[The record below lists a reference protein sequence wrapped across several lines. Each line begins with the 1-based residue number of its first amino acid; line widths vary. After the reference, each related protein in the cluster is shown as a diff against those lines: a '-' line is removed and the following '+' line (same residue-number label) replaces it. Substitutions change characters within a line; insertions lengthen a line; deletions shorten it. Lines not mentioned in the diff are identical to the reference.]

1 MSDQTNASLTDARLP
16 GTRRKALLP
25 AAVLVILGALLA
37 ALGTGRILPGFHP
50 FIPGPL
56 IPPPP
61 HAPDGPPYT
70 GFHDPQRV
78 TIRGYAGDAMEPFVT
93 GDGKWLLFNN
103 SNDPAVNTNLHYA
116 ARVDGLT
123 FAYRGEIT
131 GVNTP
136 ALEGVPS
143 MDRDGNL
150 YFVSTRS
157 YADTFS
163 TIYRGR
169 FRDGK
174 VFQVALVPGVSL
186 RRPGIV
192 NFDAEISADG
202 NTLYVVDGDFSG
214 VPRPSAARIVIATRK
229 GEGFRRDPGSAAI
242 LKNVNTNGLVYAP
255 SVSADGLELFF
266 TRVPGLTAG
275 VPPTI
280 YRAARKSQSSP
291 FGPPQQVA
299 AITGFTEGPTLGAD
313 GHALYY
319 HKRENGR
326 FVLYRVT
333 R

>member
-1 MSDQTNASLTDARLP
+1 MGSRP
-16 GTRRKALLP
+16 KKLLR
-25 AAVLVILGALLA
+25 AGALLVFCVSLA
-37 ALGTGRILPGFHP
+37 GMGMGRLLPGFHP
-50 FIPGPL
+50 FAPRAL

-61 HAPDGPPYT
+61 IVPDGPPYT

-78 TIRGYAGDAMEPFVT
+78 SIRGYTGKAMEPFVT
-93 GDGKWLLFNN
+93 RDGKWLLFNN
-103 SNDPAVNTNLHYA
+103 SNDPSVNTDLHYA

-123 FAYRGEIT
+123 FAYRGEIA

-143 MDRDGNL
+143 VDRNGSL

-163 TIYRGR
+163 TLYRGR
-169 FRDGK
+169 FQDGR
-174 VFQVALVPGVSL
+174 VSSVALVPGVSL

-192 NFDAEISADG
+192 NFDAEVSADG
-202 NTLYVVDGDFSG
+202 NTLYIVDGDFST
-214 VPRPSAARIVIATRK
+214 VPRPSAARIVIATRI
-229 GEGFRRDPGSAAI
+229 GSGFRRDPNSAAV
-242 LKNVNTNGLVYAP
+242 LRNVNTNGLVYAP

-266 TRVPGLTAG
+266 TRVPSLTAG

-280 YRAARKSQSSP
+280 YRAARKSQGAP

-299 AITGFTEGPTLGAD
+299 AITGFAEGPTLDAG

-326 FVLYRVT
+326 FILYRVT

>member
-1 MSDQTNASLTDARLP
+1 MSDQANARFFGP
-16 GTRRKALLP
+16 RRKALLP
-25 AAVLVILGALLA
+25 ALALLLLGASLA
-37 ALGTGRILPGFHP
+37 AVGTGRIVPGFHP
-50 FIPGPL
+50 FTRMAL
-56 IPPPP
+56 IPPSPD
-61 HAPDGPPYT
+61 APDGLPYT

-93 GDGKWLLFNN
+93 KDGEWLLFNN

-123 FAYRGEIT
+123 FAYRGEIS

-143 MDRDGNL
+143 IDRDGNL

-157 YADTFS
+157 YAATFS

-169 FRDGK
+169 FQDGK
-174 VFQVALVPGVSL
+174 VSSVALVPGVSL
-186 RRPGIV
+186 RLPGIV
-192 NFDAEISADG
+192 NFDAEVSADG
-202 NTLYVVDGDFSG
+202 NTLYIVDGDFSR
-214 VPRPSAARIVIATRK
+214 VPRPSAARIVIATRT
-229 GEGFRRDPGSAAI
+229 GGGFRRDPSSAA
-242 LKNVNTNGLVYAP
+242 LLRNVNTNGLVYAP

-266 TRVPGLTAG
+266 TRVPSLTAG

-280 YRAARKSQSSP
+280 YRAARKSLSAP

-299 AITGFTEGPTLGAD
+299 AITGFAEGPTLDAD

-319 HKRENGR
+319 HKKENGR
-326 FVLYRVT
+326 FVIYRVT
-333 R
+333 RP

>member
-1 MSDQTNASLTDARLP
+1 MSDQTNTRLP
-16 GTRRKALLP
+16 RTRRKALLP
-25 AAVLVILGALLA
+25 ALVLLVLGALLA
-37 ALGTGRILPGFHP
+37 ALGTGRVLPGFHP
-50 FIPGPL
+50 FAPAAL

-61 HAPDGPPYT
+61 NAPDGPAYT
-70 GFHDPQRV
+70 GFRNPRRV

-103 SNDPAVNTNLHYA
+103 SNDPAVNTDLHYA

-123 FAYRGEIT
+123 FLYRGEVS

-143 MDRDGNL
+143 MDRDGTL

-157 YADTFS
+157 YTDTFS

-174 VFQVALVPGVSL
+174 VSQVALVPGVSL

-192 NFDAEISADG
+192 NFDAEVSADG
-202 NTLYVVDGDFSG
+202 NTLYVVDGDFSS
-214 VPRPSAARIVIATRK
+214 VPRPSAARIVIERHA
-229 GEGFRRDPGSAAI
+229 GDGFRRDPGSAAI

-266 TRVPGLTAG
+266 TRVPSLTAG

-280 YRAARKSQSSP
+280 YRAARRSLGTP
-291 FGPPQQVA
+291 FGPPQQVV
-299 AITGFTEGPTLGAD
+299 AITGFAEGPTLDAD